1 MLAKMISVD
10 EAALRCDL
18 METYGILNYRA
29 LPARQISV
37 FACGLR
43 ESSRIMRKLSG
54 APAPFSD
61 MMLAVIADAVRI
73 LVWQNTKDG
82 VSGRNAPTSIF
93 ATLLD
98 KGGSTFAFD
107 STEDFDAWRESI
119 LNGE

>member
-37 FACGLR
+37 FASGLR

-54 APAPFSD
+54 APVPFAEL
-61 MMLAVIADAVRI
+61 MLAAIADSARI
-73 LVWQNTKDG
+73 LVWQQTKDG
-82 VSGRNAPTSIF
+82 VEGRNMPDSIV
-93 ATLLD
+93 AALMD
-98 KGGSTFAFD
+98 KGNESSAFD
-107 STEDFDAWRESI
+107 SAEEFNAWRESI